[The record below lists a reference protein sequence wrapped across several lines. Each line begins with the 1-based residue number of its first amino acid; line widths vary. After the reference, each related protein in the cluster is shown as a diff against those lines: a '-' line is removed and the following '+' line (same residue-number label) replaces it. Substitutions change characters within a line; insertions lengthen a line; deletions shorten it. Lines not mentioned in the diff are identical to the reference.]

1 MSSKLYGSSCRLRS
15 DETLLHV
22 LWLYSGM
29 YCVFLKVHFGFKGKL
44 VKYVFLIYYQKY
56 CGLCIYMCVYIFIF
70 FIYI

>member
-44 VKYVFLIYYQKY
+44 IKYVFFNILSKILWFVY
-56 CGLCIYMCVYIFIF
+56 LHVCVHFYIF
-70 FIYI
+70 